1 MKFSNSIVQHQLKLM
16 CNLSTYFEE
25 KYNYRIKIQQ
35 MCNFS
40 TDFDK
45 GNGTMEPGSHKRRK

>member
-1 MKFSNSIVQHQLKLM
+1 MKFSNSSVQHQLKLM

-25 KYNYRIKIQQ
+25 KYNERIKIQQ

-45 GNGTMEPGSHKRRK
+45 GSCTMEARSHKRRK